1 MDKIF
6 IKGAR
11 ENNLKNIDVEIPRDK
26 LVVFTGLSGSGKTT
40 IGTLLTELLPDYK
53 FIDTDKIIVKLERR
67 SINDIFAID
76 GEGYFRDLET
86 KVANG
91 VSTSENQVISTGG
104 GIILRQENMDALR
117 SNGVIFYLKTSPETL
132 IKRLEGDSSR
142 PLLKTDD
149 VKAKLEKM
157 LEIRGKLYEK
167 ADITVET
174 DNLSA
179 EETAKEIVRLFNE
192 NC

>member
-1 MDKIF
+1 MS
-6 IKGAR
+6 
-11 ENNLKNIDVEIPRDK
+11 KNIV
-26 LVVFTGLSGSGKTT
+26 LVGLSGSGKTT

-86 KVANG
+86 KVAKG
-91 VSTSENQVISTGG
+91 VSTSENQIISTGG

-117 SNGVIFYLKTSPETL
+117 SNGIIFYLKTSPEIL

>member
-1 MDKIF
+1 MS
-6 IKGAR
+6 
-11 ENNLKNIDVEIPRDK
+11 KNIV
-26 LVVFTGLSGSGKTT
+26 LVGLSGSGKTT

-86 KVANG
+86 KVAKG
-91 VSTSENQVISTGG
+91 VSTSENQIISTGG

-117 SNGVIFYLKTSPETL
+117 SNGVIFYLKTSPKTL

>member
-1 MDKIF
+1 MS
-6 IKGAR
+6 
-11 ENNLKNIDVEIPRDK
+11 KNIV
-26 LVVFTGLSGSGKTT
+26 LVGLSGSGKTT

-86 KVANG
+86 KVAKG
-91 VSTSENQVISTGG
+91 VSTSENQIISTGG

-149 VKAKLEKM
+149 VKTKLEKM

-174 DNLSA
+174 DKLSA

>member
-1 MDKIF
+1 MS
-6 IKGAR
+6 
-11 ENNLKNIDVEIPRDK
+11 KNIV
-26 LVVFTGLSGSGKTT
+26 LVGLSGSGKTT

-76 GEGYFRDLET
+76 GEGYFRDIET
-86 KVANG
+86 KVAKG

-117 SNGVIFYLKTSPETL
+117 SNGVIFYLKTSSETL

-149 VKAKLEKM
+149 VKAKLEIM